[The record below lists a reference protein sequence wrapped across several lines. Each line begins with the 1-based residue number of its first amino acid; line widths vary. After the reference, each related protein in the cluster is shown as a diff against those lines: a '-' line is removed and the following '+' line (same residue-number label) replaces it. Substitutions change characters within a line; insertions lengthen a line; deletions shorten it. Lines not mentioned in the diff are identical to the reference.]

1 MAVALIS
8 ATYVR
13 IKILFLNMTFLP
25 EKDPINLFSKWY
37 EAVLNSPCKQ
47 PTAMTLATCSK
58 DCIPSARVVLLKEY
72 SKEGFVFF
80 TNVNSKKGKELTE
93 NPKAA
98 LVFHWIEFARQVRIE
113 GEVKLLNDE
122 RTDKYFSSRA
132 RDSQISAWCSKQS
145 SILKDWQDFEQAIKL
160 KEKEFYN
167 IQVSRPD
174 FWVGF
179 CVIPKVIEF
188 WQEGEYRRHTRFRY
202 TLVEGSDWKI
212 EQLYP

>member
-1 MAVALIS
+1 
-8 ATYVR
+8 
-13 IKILFLNMTFLP
+13 MTFLP

-37 EAVLNSPCKQ
+37 EEVLNSPCKQ

-80 TNVNSKKGKELTE
+80 TNINSRKGKELTE

-98 LVFHWIEFARQVRIE
+98 LVFHWVEFARQVRIE
-113 GEVKLLNDE
+113 GDVKLLNDE

-132 RDSQISAWCSKQS
+132 LGSQISAWCSKQS

-167 IQVSRPD
+167 TQVPRPD

-188 WQEGEYRRHTRFRY
+188 WQEGKYRKHIRFRY
-202 TLVEGSDWKI
+202 TLVEGSDWKV

>member
-37 EAVLNSPCKQ
+37 EEVLNSPCKQ
-47 PTAMTLATCSK
+47 PTAMMLATCSK

-80 TNVNSKKGKELTE
+80 TNINSRKGKELTE

-113 GEVKLLNDE
+113 GDVKLLNDE

-167 IQVSRPD
+167 TQVSRPD

-202 TLVEGSDWKI
+202 TLVEGSNWKI

>member
-1 MAVALIS
+1 
-8 ATYVR
+8 
-13 IKILFLNMTFLP
+13 MTLLP
-25 EKDPINLFSKWY
+25 EKDPFDLFSKWY
-37 EAVLNSPCKQ
+37 QEVLNSPCKE

-58 DCIPSARVVLLKEY
+58 DCIPSARVVLLKEH

-80 TNVNSKKGKELTE
+80 TNVNSRKGKELTE

-98 LVFHWIEFARQVRIE
+98 LLFHWTESPRQIRIE
-113 GEVKLLNDE
+113 GEVRLLSGKRADE
-122 RTDKYFSSRA
+122 YFSSRA

-145 SILKDWQDFEQAIKL
+145 RVLKNWQDFEQALEL
-160 KEKEFYN
+160 KEKVFHN
-167 IQVSRPD
+167 TQVSRPD

-202 TLVEGSDWKI
+202 TLVEKSTWKV

>member
-37 EAVLNSPCKQ
+37 EEVLNSPCKQ

-80 TNVNSKKGKELTE
+80 TNINSRKGKELTE

-113 GEVKLLNDE
+113 GDVKLLNDE

-167 IQVSRPD
+167 TQVSRPD

-202 TLVEGSDWKI
+202 TLVEGSNWKV
-212 EQLYP
+212 EQLSP

>member
-1 MAVALIS
+1 
-8 ATYVR
+8 
-13 IKILFLNMTFLP
+13 MTLLP
-25 EKDPINLFSKWY
+25 EKDPFDLFSKWY
-37 EAVLNSPCKQ
+37 QEVLNFPCKES
-47 PTAMTLATCSK
+47 TAMTLATCSK

-98 LVFHWIEFARQVRIE
+98 LVFHWTEFSRQVRIE
-113 GEVKLLNDE
+113 GEVRLLSGKKADE
-122 RTDKYFSSRA
+122 YFSSRA

-145 SILKDWQDFEQAIKL
+145 RVLKNWQDFEQSIEL
-160 KEKEFYN
+160 KEKEFHN
-167 IQVSRPD
+167 TQVSRPD

-202 TLVEGSDWKI
+202 TFVEKSNWKV

>member
-1 MAVALIS
+1 MAVVLIF
-8 ATYVR
+8 ATRAR
-13 IKILFLNMTFLP
+13 IKILFFDMIFSP
-25 EKDPINLFSKWY
+25 EEDPIDLFSKWY
-37 EAVLNSPCKQ
+37 KAVLNSSS
-47 PTAMTLATCSK
+47 TAMTLATCSK

-113 GEVKLLNDE
+113 GDVKLLNDE

-145 SILKDWQDFEQAIKL
+145 SVLKNWQDFEQAIEL
-160 KEKEFYN
+160 KNKEFYD
-167 IQVSRPD
+167 QKVPRPD

-188 WQEGEYRRHTRFRY
+188 WQEGEYRKHIRFRY
-202 TLVEGSDWKI
+202 TLVEGSDWKA

>member
-1 MAVALIS
+1 
-8 ATYVR
+8 
-13 IKILFLNMTFLP
+13 
-25 EKDPINLFSKWY
+25 
-37 EAVLNSPCKQ
+37 
-47 PTAMTLATCSK
+47 MTLATCSK
-58 DCIPSARVVLLKEY
+58 DCIPSARIVLLKEY

-113 GEVKLLNDE
+113 GDVKLLNDE

-145 SILKDWQDFEQAIKL
+145 SVLKNWQDFEQAIKL

-167 IQVSRPD
+167 TQVPCPD

-202 TLVEGSDWKI
+202 TLIEESNWKV